1 MATPIDF
8 DAIVVGSGITGGW
21 AAKELTQRGLKVLM
35 LERGRMIDHGRD
47 YKTELKSPWELP
59 FRGFGDAKKFA
70 EDYPIWR
77 KKSFLDEWTAAN
89 FVKDREH
96 PYQTGGDESF
106 LWYRSYQLGGRS
118 LTWGRQALRMGPDD
132 FAANARDGHGA
143 DWPIRY
149 EDIAP
154 WYDTVEEFVGVSGSQ
169 EGLAQLPDGRF
180 QPPMGLNVVEKHL
193 KAHIEAKYPERNLI
207 IGRTA
212 NLTKAL
218 DGQARSPCNYR
229 NICRRGCSFG
239 AYFSTQSSTL
249 PAARATGNLTV
260 ITDALVESVEY
271 DAAIGRATGVKV
283 RHTQEGRNVTY
294 RAKLI
299 FLCASTINSVA
310 VLLRSVSEAFPSGLA
325 NSSGT
330 LGRYLMDHASTLAGR
345 AVFDG
350 FQDRYYFGNRPNSV
364 LIPRF
369 QNLAGMGTADFVR
382 GYQYQG
388 LAVRRGWHRG
398 LDQPGIGKE
407 YKARLRAPGEWAMVL
422 VVFAECLPQAK
433 NRITL
438 HATAKD
444 ADGLPQIAIAFAY
457 GDNERRMLE
466 HAAQEARAM
475 LESAGGRVTHS
486 VTTPDPGGS
495 SIHECGGARMG
506 RDPRTSVLNAHNQ
519 AHDVPNL
526 FVTDGA
532 AMASSGCQ
540 NPSLTYMALTAR
552 ACEFAAEELRAGRLS
567 AN

>member
-1 MATPIDF
+1 MATQVDF

-35 LERGRMIDHGRD
+35 LERGRNIEHGRD
-47 YKTELKSPWELP
+47 YGTELKSPWELP
-59 FRGFGDAKKFA
+59 FRGFGDAKQFA

-77 KKSFLDEWTAAN
+77 KKPFLDEWTAGH

-96 PYQTGGDESF
+96 PYQAGGDQPF

-118 LTWGRQALRMGPDD
+118 LTWGRQSLRMAPHD
-132 FAANARDGHGA
+132 FEANARDGHGV
-143 DWPIRY
+143 DWPLRY
-149 EDIAP
+149 ADLAP
-154 WYDTVEEFVGVSGSQ
+154 WYDKVEEFVGVSGSQ
-169 EGLAQLPDGRF
+169 EGLPQLPDGRF
-180 QPPMGLNVVEKHL
+180 QPPMGLNAVEKHL
-193 KAHIEAKYPERNLI
+193 KAQIEATHPERRLI

-229 NICRRGCSFG
+229 NVCRRGCSFG

-249 PAARATGNLTV
+249 PAARGTGNLTLL
-260 ITDALVESVEY
+260 TDALVESVEY
-271 DAAIGRATGVKV
+271 DRATGRATGVKV
-283 RHTQEGRNVTY
+283 RHTRESRSATY
-294 RAKLI
+294 SGKLI

-310 VLLRSVSEAFPSGLA
+310 VLLRSVSETFPSGMA

-330 LGRYLMDHASTLAGR
+330 LGHYLMDHASTLAGR
-345 AVFDG
+345 AVFEG

-369 QNLAGMGTADFVR
+369 QNLAGASTADFLR

-398 LDQPGIGKE
+398 LNQPGLGQDF
-407 YKARLRAPGEWAMVL
+407 KARLRSPGEWAMVL
-422 VVFAECLPQAK
+422 VVFAECLPQAR

-438 HATAKD
+438 HPTAKD
-444 ADGLPQIAIAFAY
+444 ADGLAQISIDFAY
-457 GDNERRMLE
+457 GDNERRMLI
-466 HAAQEARAM
+466 HAEKEARSM
-475 LESAGGRVTHS
+475 LESAGGRVTDS
-486 VTTPDPGGS
+486 QTTPDPGGS

-552 ACEFAAEELRAGRLS
+552 ACEFAVEELRTGRLS
-567 AN
+567 AS

>member
-1 MATPIDF
+1 MVTPADF

-35 LERGRMIDHGRD
+35 LERGRMVEHGRD
-47 YKTELKSPWELP
+47 YITEMKSPWELP
-59 FRGFGDAKKFA
+59 FRGFGDAKQVA

-77 KKSFLDEWTAAN
+77 NKFFLDEWTAAN

-96 PYQTGGDESF
+96 PYQSSGEQPF

-118 LTWGRQALRMGPDD
+118 LTWGRQALRLGPDD

-149 EDIAP
+149 DDLAP
-154 WYDTVEEFVGVSGSQ
+154 WYDKVEEFVGVSGSA
-169 EGLAQLPDGRF
+169 EGLPQLPDGRF

-193 KAHIEAKYPERNLI
+193 KAKIEATYPDRKLI

-212 NLTKAL
+212 NLTRAI
-218 DGQARSPCNYR
+218 DGQARTPCNYR
-229 NICRRGCSFG
+229 NVCARGCSFG

-260 ITDALVESVEY
+260 ITDALVENIEY
-271 DAAIGRATGVKV
+271 DVATRRATGVKV
-283 RHTQEGRNVTY
+283 RHTKEGRSATY
-294 RAKLI
+294 AAKLV
-299 FLCASTINSVA
+299 FLCASAINSVA
-310 VLLRSVSEAFPSGLA
+310 VLLRSVSEAHPNGLA

-364 LIPRF
+364 IIPRF
-369 QNLAGMGTADFVR
+369 QNLGGQVAQDFVR

-398 LDQPGIGKE
+398 VNEPGIGKD
-407 YKARLRAPGEWAMVL
+407 YKARLRGPGEWSMAL
-422 VVFAECLPQAK
+422 VVFAECLPQAN

-438 HATAKD
+438 HPTAKD
-444 ADGLPQIAIAFAY
+444 ADGLPQIAIEFAY
-457 GDNERRMLE
+457 GDNERRMVE
-466 HAAQEARAM
+466 HAAAQARAM
-475 LESAGGRVTHS
+475 LEAAGGRVTDS

-506 RDPRTSVLNAHNQ
+506 RDPQTSVLNAHNQ

-552 ACEFAAEELRAGRLS
+552 ACDYAVTRLQAG
-567 AN
+567 